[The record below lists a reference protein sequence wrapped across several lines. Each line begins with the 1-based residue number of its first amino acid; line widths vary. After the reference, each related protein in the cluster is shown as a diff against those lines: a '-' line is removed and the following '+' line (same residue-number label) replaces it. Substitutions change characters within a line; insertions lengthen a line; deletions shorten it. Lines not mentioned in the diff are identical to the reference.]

1 MDQKAGVKDGSKEN
15 DCGQCLKGRKKKKKK
30 QHLYS
35 LMGESRITVIV
46 VRSRQELGERNRTIL
61 AILYFRI

>member
-15 DCGQCLKGRKKKKKK
+15 DCGQCLKGRGKKKNKK

-46 VRSRQELGERNRTIL
+46 
-61 AILYFRI
+61 